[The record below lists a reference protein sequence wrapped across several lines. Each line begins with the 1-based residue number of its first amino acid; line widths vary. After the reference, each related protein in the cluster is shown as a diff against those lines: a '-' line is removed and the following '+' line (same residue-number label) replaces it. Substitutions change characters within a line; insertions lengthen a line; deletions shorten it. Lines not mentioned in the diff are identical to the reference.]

1 MTLGQILTGILLLI
15 LCLPVIRV
23 ILQPVIIVIGM
34 IIYGNKR

>member
-1 MTLGQILTGILLLI
+1 MTVGQILTGILLLI

-34 IIYGNKR
+34 IIYGNER